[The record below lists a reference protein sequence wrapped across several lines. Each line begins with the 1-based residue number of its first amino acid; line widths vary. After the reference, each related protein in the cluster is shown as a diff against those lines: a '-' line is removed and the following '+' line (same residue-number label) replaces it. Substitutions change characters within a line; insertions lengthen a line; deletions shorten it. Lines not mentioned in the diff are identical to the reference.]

1 MRKGIEK
8 EPKPRARRVAD
19 DVEIDRPVAAWA
31 GDYATGAR
39 LAYHRHSRAQLVFA
53 VAGVMNVSTARG
65 TWVVPPSRAV
75 WVPAEIEHGIAMSGS
90 VQMRTVYVRKAA
102 ARGLPGAPCVLNVS
116 PLLRELIM
124 RAMTLP
130 PLYKPRSADGRV
142 MAMILDEIESLP
154 VMPLEL
160 RMPRDRRLL
169 RLCST
174 VLDDP
179 GGTQGFGQL
188 AKRSGAS
195 VRTLARLFRRETGL
209 TFTRWRQQARLMEAL
224 RRLARGDPIT
234 VVALDLG
241 YATSSAFT
249 YMFRRALG
257 VPPSRFYASS
267 SI

>member
-8 EPKPRARRVAD
+8 KPRLRARRVAD
-19 DVEIDRPVAAWA
+19 DVAIDRPVAAWA
-31 GDYATGAR
+31 GDYAAGAR
-39 LAYHRHSRAQLVFA
+39 LPPHRHSRAQLVFA
-53 VAGVMNVSTARG
+53 ASGVMNVSTARG

-75 WVPAEIEHGIAMSGS
+75 WVPAEIEHGIMMSGA
-90 VQMRTVYVRKAA
+90 VEMRTIYVRKAA
-102 ARGLPGAPCVLNVS
+102 ARGLPRAPCVLNVS

-124 RAMTLP
+124 RAMMLP
-130 PLYKPRSADGRV
+130 PLYEPRSADGRV
-142 MAMILDEIESLP
+142 MAMILDEIKSLP

-160 RMPRDRRLL
+160 RMPRDGRLL

-179 GGTQGFGQL
+179 GATQGFEQL
-188 AKRSGAS
+188 ARQSGAS

-224 RRLARGDPIT
+224 RRLATGDPIT

-241 YATSSAFT
+241 YATPSAFT
-249 YMFRRALG
+249 YMFRRTLG
-257 VPPSRFYASS
+257 LPPSRFYAAVLT
-267 SI
+267 